1 MPPVIL
7 DSHSRAIDY
16 LRVSVT
22 DRCNLRCV
30 YCTPPGEVSHFKIGE
45 ILSYEEILRVVCAC
59 VFLGVRKVR
68 ITGGEPLVRRGI
80 CDLIACLNAMPGIE
94 DLGLTT
100 NGVLLES
107 KARPLYEA
115 GLRRI
120 NVSLDSLQPDRYR
133 QITGKD
139 HLAEVL
145 LGLKAAQEAGFKPIK
160 INVVVMR
167 GINDSELERLA
178 WLTFKEPYLI
188 RFIEY
193 MPIGPSNGWSPE
205 KLVSCQEIKKRLES
219 FAHLHPV
226 VGSDKNGNCQRFRL
240 SAAKGEIGFISP
252 ITRHFCDTC
261 NRLRLTPDGQLRP
274 CLFSD
279 NEVDLRA
286 ALRGDCTQQQ
296 LAELVKEAIAL
307 KPRMHPYPN
316 QESLHGTKSMYSIGG

>member
-1 MPPVIL
+1 MQPAIL
-7 DSHSRAIDY
+7 DRHSRVIDY

-30 YCTPPGEVSHFKIGE
+30 YCTPPGEVPHFNSPD
-45 ILSYEEILRVVCAC
+45 ILSYEEILKVVGAA
-59 VFLGVRKVR
+59 VSLGVRKVR

-80 CDLIACLNAMPGIE
+80 CDLIACLAAMPGID

-107 KARPLYEA
+107 LARPLYEA
-115 GLRRI
+115 GLKRV
-120 NVSLDSLQPDRYR
+120 NVSLDSLQPDKFR

-145 LGLKAAQEAGFKPIK
+145 LGLQAAQEAGLEPIK
-160 INVVVMR
+160 INVVVIR

-178 WLTFKEPYLI
+178 WLSFKEPYLV

-193 MPIGPSNGWSPE
+193 MPIGLGNGWSPE
-205 KLVSCQEIKKRLES
+205 KMVSCQEIRERLES

-226 VGSDKNGNCQRFRL
+226 AGSEPDGPCQRFRL

-252 ITRHFCDTC
+252 ISRHFCDSC
-261 NRLRLTPDGQLRP
+261 NRMRLTPDGRLRP

-279 NEVDLRA
+279 KEVDLRS
-286 ALRGDCTQQQ
+286 ALRGDCSQNE
-296 LAELVKEAIAL
+296 LAGLIRQAIAL

-316 QESLHGTKSMYSIGG
+316 QESFQVSKSMYSIGG